1 MPDDDSEILRRQL
14 LVEISAEPGSRQALE
29 AEHGQVWDTQQLGA
43 DFEVLGFLAPFVV
56 VRRRS
61 DGVKGSMTF
70 QHMPRLYFGFVEDR

>member
-1 MPDDDSEILRRQL
+1 MPDDDSENLRRQL
-14 LVEISAEPGSRQALE
+14 LAEISAEPGSRQALE
-29 AEHGQVWDTQQLGA
+29 AEHGHVWDTQQLGQ

-70 QHMPRLYFGFVEDR
+70 QHMPRLYYGFVEDR